1 MGPVGARMKNIT
13 LSADEGLIE
22 AARARA
28 ALDKTTLNEQFRRWL
43 AEYAHSHVRVRMQ
56 RYDAV
61 MQGLRGQMK
70 VGRTL
75 TREEMNER

>member
-1 MGPVGARMKNIT
+1 MKNIT
-13 LSADEGLIE
+13 LSAEEGLIE

-28 ALDKTTLNEQFRRWL
+28 ALDKTTLNEQFRCWL
-43 AEYAHSHVRVRMQ
+43 AEYAHSHTRVRMQ

>member
-1 MGPVGARMKNIT
+1 MKNIT

-43 AEYAHSHVRVRMQ
+43 AEYARSHTRVRMQ

-70 VGRTL
+70 VGRAL

>member
-1 MGPVGARMKNIT
+1 MT
-13 LSADEGLIE
+13 LQALP
-22 AARARA
+22 RAFRDDDRVA
-28 ALDKTTLNEQFRRWL
+28 LPWSGLDKTTLNEQFRRWL
-43 AEYAHSHVRVRMQ
+43 AEYAHSHARVRMQ